1 MNLSKYTHYSLLK
14 LILINKISIY
24 RRQSNGLFG
33 SDNSALST
41 AIYVL
46 GAITLLQSLASIA
59 IPFLTKTDETAE
71 KKKKKK
77 KKTKTTDETKINE
90 ADKEVKEA
98 LKKAQQKFD

>member
-1 MNLSKYTHYSLLK
+1 M
-14 LILINKISIY
+14 INKISIY

-33 SDNSALST
+33 TDNSALST

-77 KKTKTTDETKINE
+77 KKTKKTTDETKINE
-90 ADKEVKEA
+90 AEKEVKEA
-98 LKKAQQKFD
+98 LKKTQQKFDKLVSF

>member
-1 MNLSKYTHYSLLK
+1 M
-14 LILINKISIY
+14 ILINKISIY

-33 SDNSALST
+33 ADNSALST
-41 AIYVL
+41 AIFVL
-46 GAITLLQSLASIA
+46 GAITLLQSVASIA

-77 KKTKTTDETKINE
+77 KKTKKTTDETKIDE

-98 LKKAQQKFD
+98 LKKTQRKFD